1 MSTRRKL
8 LKSIALAPLA
18 LGGVSAL
25 AGTTTAMPA
34 ADDPDYWRKIRD
46 QFLLAKDRVFFNPGT
61 VGAMPFCCCTCPG
74 GKAQAVDFF
83 LGGYRAVRYT
93 PRHRTPA
100 RAAAGCRFHPG
111 RILPPIGVPRQQG
124 SLSFADRLPLLTVCR
139 FRAAHAE
146 QRNSEV

>member
-61 VGAMPFCCCTCPG
+61 VGAMPRVVVEKVNEHMIKLATE
-74 GKAQAVDFF
+74 V
-83 LGGYRAVRYT
+83 
-93 PRHRTPA
+93 
-100 RAAAGCRFHPG
+100 
-111 RILPPIGVPRQQG
+111 
-124 SLSFADRLPLLTVCR
+124 AD
-139 FRAAHAE
+139 
-146 QRNSEV
+146 